1 MGDFRRYHSFGFDNF
16 RWKGFGFRSDDIVIS
31 TPPKCGTTWMQMM
44 CALLVFQRTE
54 LGQPLTRISPWFETL
69 TEPLDSVVRTLD
81 GQTHRRF
88 IKSHVPFDGLPH
100 DPRVKY
106 ICVGRD
112 PRDVAVSWMH
122 HEANV
127 DIERMINLRIDAV
140 GVDDLDELPPP
151 RALPSDPRAR
161 FWYWIDEPADRMSPS
176 SLASTLYHLATF
188 WAERAEQGVAL
199 FHYADMSRDLDSE
212 MRRLAAFLE
221 IDVPDTKWDEL
232 VDAASFANMRVRSK
246 ELAPEVTQGFVN
258 ADTFFRRGSSGQWR
272 DFIQTPDDAKHY
284 QARVAELAEP
294 DLAHWAHGG
303 FAEVA

>member
-1 MGDFRRYHSFGFDNF
+1 VDDFRRYHSFGFDNF

-44 CALLVFQRTE
+44 CALLIFQETTF
-54 LGQPLTRISPWFETL
+54 GQPLTRISPWFETL

-88 IKSHVPFDGLPH
+88 IKSHIPFDGLPH

-127 DIERMINLRIDAV
+127 DVERLRSLRIEAV
-140 GVDDLDELPPP
+140 GIDDLGELPPP
-151 RALPSDPRAR
+151 RNLPRDRRER
-161 FWYWIDEPADRMSPS
+161 FWYWIDEPPDPALPS

-188 WAERAEQGVAL
+188 WSVRAEPGVAL
-199 FHYADMSRDLDSE
+199 FHYADMSRDLDAE
-212 MRRLAAFLE
+212 MRRLATFLE
-221 IDVPDTKWDEL
+221 IDVHNAKWDGL
-232 VDAASFANMRVRSK
+232 VDAASFANMRERARD
-246 ELAPEVTQGFVN
+246 LAPEVTQGFVN
-258 ADTFFRRGSSGQWR
+258 PDRFFRRGSSGQWR
-272 DFIQTPDDAKHY
+272 NFIKTDDDANHY
-284 QARVAELAEP
+284 RARVAELADP
-294 DLAHWAHGG
+294 DLAQWAHHS
-303 FAEVA
+303 